1 MLPGMGFLDSLK
13 KAIQGPPRVQ
23 GMGSDEPGEVA
34 AALHEEYAAPDPGPS
49 ESKQIEELNDGPG
62 ATAAAPFA
70 GAGQIRAAEVEAE
83 IVRPEDVRPDE
94 MEIASEEEGP
104 IDPDT

>member
-23 GMGSDEPGEVA
+23 GMGSDDPGEVA
-34 AALHEEYAAPDPGPS
+34 AALHEEYAAPESGPP
-49 ESKQIEELNDGPG
+49 EEKHIEGLNDGPG

-70 GAGQIRAAEVEAE
+70 GAGQVRATEVEAE
-83 IVRPEDVRPDE
+83 IVRPEDVKPDE
-94 MEIASEEEGP
+94 TEIASEEEGP
-104 IDPDT
+104 INPDT